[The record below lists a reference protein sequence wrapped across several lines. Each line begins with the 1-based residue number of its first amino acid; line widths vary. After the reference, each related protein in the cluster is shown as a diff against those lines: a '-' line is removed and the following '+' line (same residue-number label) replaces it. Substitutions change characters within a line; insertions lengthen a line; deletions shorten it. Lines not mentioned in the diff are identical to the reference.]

1 MQYTDSIAACRHIFN
16 EKILS
21 LLEKTG
27 VDRLSII
34 LNGKYLL
41 YHSKMVYVKLTRN
54 VEFGINELRY
64 FIKRVDKPREMKAE
78 AVDVTLA
85 EEIMSTELYGI
96 DLKIPFNWNDCKIVI
111 DQDMSL
117 LIIETGIYRIAREFA
132 CNKDSL
138 TASKIIVNVSNEN
151 TVEKIEI
158 TDRESLKNLVRIFKE
173 RSYRNF
179 SSVVFCRLSN
189 KFIARFYS
197 RANSF
202 YKILYSFIPVFIYY
216 PNLYNPIFDN
226 PDNLVEHLQL
236 YKLAVEKGRI
246 AGNPEGLHAYMLTHE
261 EICRA
266 CSMTHFMRFTPSFFY
281 ELLVGLLNPTLDTFP
296 SVTNKIFVK
305 PEILDDPL
313 GNKLPRCYTRM
324 NYIFELQR
332 CNEAKNDKAAQK
344 KFEILR
350 QYIEKDALYYCCERN
365 IKNLFNYGPS
375 VIDPPKITVETVYSY
390 LQEMRLL

>member
-54 VEFGINELRY
+54 VELGINELRY

-111 DQDMSL
+111 DHDMSL

-179 SSVVFCRLSN
+179 
-189 KFIARFYS
+189 K
-197 RANSF
+197 
-202 YKILYSFIPVFIYY
+202 
-216 PNLYNPIFDN
+216 
-226 PDNLVEHLQL
+226 
-236 YKLAVEKGRI
+236 
-246 AGNPEGLHAYMLTHE
+246 
-261 EICRA
+261 
-266 CSMTHFMRFTPSFFY
+266 
-281 ELLVGLLNPTLDTFP
+281 DTF
-296 SVTNKIFVK
+296 
-305 PEILDDPL
+305 
-313 GNKLPRCYTRM
+313 
-324 NYIFELQR
+324 
-332 CNEAKNDKAAQK
+332 
-344 KFEILR
+344 
-350 QYIEKDALYYCCERN
+350 
-365 IKNLFNYGPS
+365 
-375 VIDPPKITVETVYSY
+375 
-390 LQEMRLL
+390 

>member
-1 MQYTDSIAACRHIFN
+1 MLYADSITACIHIFD

-27 VDRLSII
+27 VDKLSII
-34 LNGKYLL
+34 LNGKYLY
-41 YHSKMVYVKLTRN
+41 YHSKMVYVKLSRN
-54 VEFGINELRY
+54 VELGKNELKY
-64 FIKRVDKPREMKAE
+64 FIKRVDKPREME
-78 AVDVTLA
+78 AAGIRTTLA
-85 EEIMSTELYGI
+85 EEIMSKELYGI
-96 DLKIPFNWNDCKIVI
+96 DLGIRFDWNDCKIVI
-111 DQDMSL
+111 DQDLSL

-132 CNKDSL
+132 CNKDAL
-138 TASKIIVNVSNEN
+138 MADKIVVNVNSNSTN
-151 TVEKIEI
+151 EKIEI
-158 TDRESLKNLVRIFKE
+158 KDREKLKTLVRAFKE
-173 RSYRNF
+173 RAYKNF

-189 KFIARFYS
+189 KFVSRFYS
-197 RANSF
+197 RSSSF
-202 YKILYSFIPVFIYY
+202 YKILYSFVPVFIYY

-226 PDNLVEHLQL
+226 QDNLIEHLQL
-236 YKLAVEKGRI
+236 YKLAIEKGRI

-266 CSMTHFMRFTPSFFY
+266 CSMKHFMRFTPSFFY

-305 PEILDDPL
+305 PEILDDSL
-313 GNKLPRCYTRM
+313 GNKLPKCYGRM

-332 CNEAKNDKAAQK
+332 CNKEKDDPTAQK
-344 KFEILR
+344 KFELLR
-350 QYIEKDALYYCCERN
+350 QYIEKDSLYYCCERN

-375 VIDPPKITVETVYSY
+375 IIDPPKITVETIYSY